1 MTVTSPHPASH
12 MPTRLG
18 LQRRRRPVDSLV
30 AGVGAVTRL
39 AVGPEFEGVT
49 GSFFDR
55 GRPVRA
61 HPQADDPVARQ
72 RLWRLSLALTGAP
85 EPA

>member
-1 MTVTSPHPASH
+1 

-55 GRPVRA
+55 GRSVRA